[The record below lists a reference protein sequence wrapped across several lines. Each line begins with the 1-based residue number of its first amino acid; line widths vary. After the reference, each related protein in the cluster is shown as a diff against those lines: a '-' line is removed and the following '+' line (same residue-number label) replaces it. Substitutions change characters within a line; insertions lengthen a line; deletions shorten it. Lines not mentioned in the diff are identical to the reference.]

1 MRHNFS
7 GIRIEKRKK
16 MELKSLINKSVYKLL
31 EDITGE
37 VILNLDSR
45 ETKTL
50 DA

>member
-7 GIRIEKRKK
+7 GIRIEKKRR
-16 MELKSLINKSVYKLL
+16 MELKSLINRTRYKLL
-31 EDITGE
+31 DDITRQD
-37 VILNLDSR
+37 ILNLDSR